1 MFGELFA
8 SSIVLGVRYYSNQA
22 YQAVAGLL
30 GQIERFG
37 IGYTREF
44 IRDPKS
50 MIQSLTSKA
59 RSSEAG
65 YSVVSLGYL
74 GGNYAVITPKSQSQL
89 TELLNQFDQ
98 EKSGRRGHASF
109 KFFSGNDFFII
120 SDTGH
125 AALSSRKNLSRFLV
139 PSRLVNP
146 TITEVEKRVDCD
158 VDIQLRHTICGIVRA
173 VMVENMLGIK
183 QLPDNTY
190 DVMASYRND
199 VKRWGHFLFQSY
211 SILCRV

>member
-120 SDTGH
+120 SDIPFSVGLRNCPAFAVTESLFKVTIAKFVSDYQLQLVKKDEDDSTLH
-125 AALSSRKNLSRFLV
+125 ITSRDKSFGLM
-139 PSRLVNP
+139 
-146 TITEVEKRVDCD
+146 
-158 VDIQLRHTICGIVRA
+158 Q
-173 VMVENMLGIK
+173 
-183 QLPDNTY
+183 
-190 DVMASYRND
+190 
-199 VKRWGHFLFQSY
+199 
-211 SILCRV
+211 

>member
-22 YQAVAGLL
+22 YQAVTGLL

-109 KFFSGNDFFII
+109 KFFLVMI
-120 SDTGH
+120 
-125 AALSSRKNLSRFLV
+125 FL
-139 PSRLVNP
+139 
-146 TITEVEKRVDCD
+146 
-158 VDIQLRHTICGIVRA
+158 
-173 VMVENMLGIK
+173 
-183 QLPDNTY
+183 
-190 DVMASYRND
+190 
-199 VKRWGHFLFQSY
+199 LFQ
-211 SILCRV
+211 ILDMLLCHRGRTCPVFLCPQGWLIPLLQK